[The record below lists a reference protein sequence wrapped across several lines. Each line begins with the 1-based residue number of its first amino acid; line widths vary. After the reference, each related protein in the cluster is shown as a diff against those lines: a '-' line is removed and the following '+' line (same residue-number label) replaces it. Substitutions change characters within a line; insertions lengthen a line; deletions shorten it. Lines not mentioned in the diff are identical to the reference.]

1 MTKHAYAYYPGCS
14 GQGTSMEY
22 ERSTRAVCEALGIQ
36 LDEIPDWSCCGST
49 PAHAFDHTL
58 SAALSGRNLGLAA
71 KQGHDCV
78 LTPCPSCLTNLKT
91 AGKHISGD
99 ENFRDKVNRLLD
111 EPLGTIPETKSVLQV
126 LFEDLGPDW
135 ISEKVKRPLTGLKVV
150 TYYGC
155 ILTRPPG
162 LMEFDSEENPISMD
176 MLMRAAGAEVLPY
189 PLKTECCGASHGV
202 ARKDLVM
209 RLSGRLLDMADS
221 LGAQAVVTACPLC
234 QMNLDLRQS
243 QVNSANSAHY
253 KLPIFYYTQL
263 LGWAFG
269 LPDASLGLDKLCV
282 DPGPALRSIAAN
294 EDVA

>member
-1 MTKHAYAYYPGCS
+1 MSSHSYAYYPGCS

-22 ERSTRAVCEALGIQ
+22 ERSTRALCTALGIQ
-36 LDEIPDWSCCGST
+36 LEEIPDWSCCGST

-71 KQGHDCV
+71 KEGHGCV

-91 AGKHISGD
+91 AGQHIKGS
-99 ENFRDKVNRLLD
+99 ENFRTRVNSLLD
-111 EPLGTIPETKSVLQV
+111 EPLAALPETKSVLQI
-126 LFEDLGPDW
+126 LFEDIGPEA
-135 ISEKVKRPLTGLKVV
+135 IAQKTVRPLKGLKVV

-162 LMEFDSEENPISMD
+162 LMDFDSEENPISMD
-176 MLMRAAGAEVLPY
+176 RLMEAAGATVLPF

-209 RLSGRLLDMADS
+209 RLSGKLLDMAAR
-221 LGAQAVVTACPLC
+221 LGADAVVTACPLC

-243 QVNSANSAHY
+243 QVNAANCTNHT
-253 KLPIFYYTQL
+253 LPIFYYTQL
-263 LGWAFG
+263 LGWAFA
-269 LPDASLGLDKLCV
+269 LPEASLGLDKLCV
-282 DPGPALRSIAAN
+282 DPGEALGTITTDKDAA
-294 EDVA
+294 